1 MHSNVPPSAEVMPR
15 RHLFDL
21 KTAAAL
27 SAVGGA
33 LLGGS
38 SGADAAR
45 REGVNKPELLPTG
58 DKVNVIDLAGFL
70 TSGEERRLERLTK
83 EMESA
88 TGIKLRILCQDY
100 PQTPGLAIKDYWG
113 VDDKTIVMV
122 VDKSFSGNLLNFNV
136 GGDPDLQ
143 LKLPY
148 RFWQRIQ
155 NKYGNKYNVEQM
167 GGEDRV
173 ILKTA
178 TAINYCLRSK
188 DYCVDIP
195 SDSELPKL

>member
-58 DKVNVIDLAGFL
+58 DKVNVIDLAGVPQA
-70 TSGEERRLERLTK
+70 ER
-83 EMESA
+83 
-88 TGIKLRILCQDY
+88 Q
-100 PQTPGLAIKDYWG
+100 P
-113 VDDKTIVMV
+113 
-122 VDKSFSGNLLNFNV
+122 
-136 GGDPDLQ
+136 
-143 LKLPY
+143 
-148 RFWQRIQ
+148 
-155 NKYGNKYNVEQM
+155 
-167 GGEDRV
+167 
-173 ILKTA
+173 
-178 TAINYCLRSK
+178 
-188 DYCVDIP
+188 
-195 SDSELPKL
+195 